1 MVRLESIVPA
11 MRLAGIVGNQD
22 GESVAHE
29 ARYRLMGG
37 GTKQ

>member
-1 MVRLESIVPA
+1 MVRLENTVPG

-22 GESVAHE
+22 GKSSAQETRDRGVQ
-29 ARYRLMGG
+29 G